1 MKENIWLFL
10 QDQWQEHRGRT
21 AGLFIGFFF
30 GVAVLLFGFWHVVFV
45 LLCAGLGMYLGL
57 RAERAGGWSELIDM
71 SALNRLFR
79 RLS

>member
-10 QDQWQEHRGRT
+10 QDQWQEQRGRT

-30 GVAVLLFGFWHVVFV
+30 GVTVLLFGFWHVVFV

-57 RAERAGGWSELIDM
+57 RAERAGGWSELIDT

-79 RLS
+79 RMS

>member
-10 QDQWQEHRGRT
+10 RDQWQEHRGRT

-30 GVAVLLFGFWHVVFV
+30 GVTVLLFGFWHVVFV

-57 RAERAGGWSELIDM
+57 RAERAGGWSELIDT

-79 RLS
+79 RMS